1 MRAMSDAD
9 LIWRSALEIRDLVR
23 KKDVSPVEVTEAALA
38 RLETVD
44 PVLNAFCLVAAD
56 AARAAAREAEI
67 AVVKGEPL
75 GALHG
80 VPVSIKDVLATRGL
94 TTTGGSRLFAA
105 HVPEQDAIPVARLR
119 AAGAVILGKTNT
131 SEFGH
136 KAVTENPLFG
146 VTRNPWNPA
155 LTPGG
160 SSGGAAAAVATGVGP
175 LALGSDGGGSVRIP
189 ASFCGL
195 YGFKPSWGR
204 VPHAGGFPG
213 WAHVSHVGPLARTVR
228 DAALALD
235 VLAGGDDR
243 DRRSL
248 PREPGAYLEACDA
261 DVRGLHAAWTPD
273 LGYAALDPRVRAL
286 CEDAAAEFE
295 ALGCHV
301 EVVSPGWENPEDCF
315 GTLIA
320 AQFHAAWSERLPAAE
335 ALLDPTLV
343 KLIRRGAAITAP
355 EYIRAVERIDAYWSE
370 VRAFPRG
377 VVGAPARG
385 RAAAGPD
392 ARQAHPPR
400 RRDHGARVH
409 PRGRAHRRLLE
420 RGPRVPRALR
430 PPADADGGGAP
441 VRRGRATAARGRGR
455 AGLRA
460 RLDAVHVSLQ
470 PHGAARRERPRRRH
484 GRGAAGRPADRGP
497 PARRRHG
504 AGRLG
509 GVRGGPPMER
519 PPSDALSPPP
529 GRRA

>member
-1 MRAMSDAD
+1 MRTQAHASAPSGRQRTSRTDVSTRRDDTMRAMSDAD

-320 AQFHAAWSERLPAAE
+320 AQFHAAWSERLPEAE
-335 ALLDPTLV
+335 PLLDPTLV

-370 VRAFPRG
+370 VRAFLERFDLLLMPT
-377 VVGAPARG
+377 VAVLPFAAGAP
-385 RAAAGPD
+385 
-392 ARQAHPPR
+392 PPR
-400 RRDHGARVH
+400 EVAGARVSVLGWM
-409 PRGRAHRRLLE
+409 PFTYPFNLTGQPAASVPAGATDEGLPVGLQIVGRRH
-420 RGPRVPRALR
+420 
-430 PPADADGGGAP
+430 ADGTVLAASAAFEAAHP
-441 VRRGRATAARGRGR
+441 WSDRRPT
-455 AGLRA
+455 L
-460 RLDAVHVSLQ
+460 
-470 PHGAARRERPRRRH
+470 
-484 GRGAAGRPADRGP
+484 
-497 PARRRHG
+497 
-504 AGRLG
+504 
-509 GVRGGPPMER
+509 
-519 PPSDALSPPP
+519 
-529 GRRA
+529 